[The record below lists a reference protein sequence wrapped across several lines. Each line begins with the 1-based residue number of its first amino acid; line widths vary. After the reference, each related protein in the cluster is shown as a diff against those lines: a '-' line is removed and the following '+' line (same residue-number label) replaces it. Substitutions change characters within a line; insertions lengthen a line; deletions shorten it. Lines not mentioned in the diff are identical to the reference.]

1 MRTTIDLDQA
11 LLRLA
16 RKRALESHRTLSQV
30 MEEALRA
37 GLATKATSVTPVDLP
52 VINGQGPAPTW
63 EIIRAALNDDDLRLY
78 GPHLKPPSVND
89 APG

>member
-1 MRTTIDLDQA
+1 MRTTVDLDQA

-16 RKRALESHRTLSQV
+16 RKRALETHRTLSQV

-37 GLATKATSVTPVDLP
+37 GLAIKPAAVPIELP
-52 VINGQGPAPTW
+52 VVNGQGPAPSW
-63 EIIRAALNDDDLRLY
+63 DAIAAALAEDDLRLY
-78 GPHLKPPSVND
+78 HPNLKRPSVND

>member
-1 MRTTIDLDQA
+1 MRTTVDLDQA

-16 RKRALESHRTLSQV
+16 RKRALETQRTLSQV

-37 GLATKATSVTPVDLP
+37 SLATRTAGAAPVDLP
-52 VINGQGPAPTW
+52 VINGQGPAPGW
-63 EIIRAALNDDDLRLY
+63 DAIVSALTDDDLRLY
-78 GPHLKPPSVND
+78 HAHLKRPSVND